1 LGQFFYKMIKISTP
15 PDFSFSECLWFLDR
29 GFDEIMHE
37 VTANSVRKLFEFS
50 GQKVLIEV
58 SQDDKELNVEVLA
71 GELKDEELVI
81 SKVKEW
87 FDLDREMQPF
97 YELLAKDNDLHVL
110 AKNYTGLRL
119 MAIPDLFEVMCWSII
134 GQQINLTFAYK
145 IKRALVEQFGESL
158 TYKDKLY
165 YLFPKPEVLCEVNED
180 LLREMKFSRQKID
193 YTINLAKSFAEGKL
207 SLELIKQKETHNEML
222 KFLTSFRGI
231 GEWTAQYT
239 LMKCLKSPEAVPY
252 GDAGINQALFGLKN
266 IPKKG
271 GRAEQEVLYARFK
284 GWEGY
289 LTLYL
294 WRWLSEGIFTK
305 SSEK

>member
-1 LGQFFYKMIKISTP
+1 MIKISTP

-37 VTANSVRKLFEFS
+37 VTGSSVRKLFEFS

-58 SQDDKELNVEVLA
+58 SQDDQELNVEVLA
-71 GELKDEELVI
+71 GELKDEKLVI

-97 YELLAKDNDLHVL
+97 FELLAKDNDLHIL

-158 TYKDKLY
+158 TYEGRLY

-207 SLELIKQKETHNEML
+207 SLELIKQKETHSEML
-222 KFLTSFRGI
+222 RFLTSFRGI

-271 GRAEQEVLYARFK
+271 GRAEQEVLYASFK

-294 WRWLSEGIFTK
+294 WRWLSGN
-305 SSEK
+305 